1 MKLPTSHPV
10 SILLINFHS
19 QTSAIF
25 WIFVSGHN
33 FIYMWPENTFKK
45 PEILEKNTKNLVDA
59 KYNRLKIGWPLRPV
73 RPKARPSHDILRP
86 PWDSW
91 DKITYQKHR
100 LSFRFF
106 GQIRLTV
113 HSLSEY
119 IKPYFLPFHSFLDKG
134 QVRIIKGSMLMKTKR
149 VELAL
154 NLCWKRTLKQK
165 CEFILAGLSLSVLET
180 LLHAIELRPC
190 IEAWKK

>member
-1 MKLPTSHPV
+1 MWATIPHMQFDLRNLMVVFSSLEIAYKSACFNFNFINKFPFSDKRH
-10 SILLINFHS
+10 LLDF
-19 QTSAIF
+19 F
-25 WIFVSGHN
+25 SGHN

-106 GQIRLTV
+106 GQIRLICGWPLTKN
-113 HSLSEY
+113 HERKKNTFY
-119 IKPYFLPFHSFLDKG
+119 TESF
-134 QVRIIKGSMLMKTKR
+134 Q
-149 VELAL
+149 
-154 NLCWKRTLKQK
+154 
-165 CEFILAGLSLSVLET
+165 F
-180 LLHAIELRPC
+180 
-190 IEAWKK
+190 